1 MARMARIRRPCFPRT
16 GAFVAGLP
24 VQPVLFTYRWKN
36 RNPNFTGSLLSTTFE
51 LMTSWM
57 NYMEVLELPVHYPTT
72 LEQADAR
79 VFADNMQQIVS
90 NGEPRE
96 EHLAA
101 GCTRLFACL
110 PACLPDSLYADSPS
124 SLLLRSLS
132 RRRLWWSACERRS
145 AHTGS
150 RDVEQA
156 GAASVETR
164 KRPREDGPPAAEAKP
179 SGADHWRGGCHA
191 RWFWPWRR
199 TLRGRAFSFRV
210 A

>member
-1 MARMARIRRPCFPRT
+1 
-16 GAFVAGLP
+16 LP

-110 PACLPDSLYADSPS
+110 PACLPA
-124 SLLLRSLS
+124 
-132 RRRLWWSACERRS
+132 
-145 AHTGS
+145 
-150 RDVEQA
+150 
-156 GAASVETR
+156 
-164 KRPREDGPPAAEAKP
+164 
-179 SGADHWRGGCHA
+179 
-191 RWFWPWRR
+191 
-199 TLRGRAFSFRV
+199 
-210 A
+210 